1 MSNRWLRFVIALLAL
16 AAAGAAGFKI
26 FDQEQQFVTN
36 AAALSTATRAAESA
50 ATTTAEIK
58 AALHAYVAAGQGQP
72 FWTSRAQTLFDAL
85 RDAVLELDGK
95 GSTLGLDPTD
105 ALDLS
110 DRLAASEHRA
120 RDYVKAG
127 QPLLA
132 SDVIF
137 TESRDLV
144 EGVRMQISRARDG
157 IVGRVEAQQ
166 SEIRREQ
173 ATLALAAGGI
183 LALGVL
189 ILVPTGRLSDPEADI
204 SSGATQISTSAL
216 EKSRELRPDLADS
229 SAEALAAAEAVSG
242 REGGPAARVAPWARP
257 AEAATPVA
265 PAAPPAE
272 PPAPAEPVALT
283 EPVAPAEPAA
293 PAAPVP
299 LTAAASLCT
308 DLARV
313 SDSSEIT
320 GLLRRACD
328 VLGAS
333 GIILW
338 IASPDRRMLFP
349 VASAGYDERLIS
361 RIGPIARD
369 ESNLTAIAFREAESR
384 TSGSSDTSRAA
395 FAVPLVTPEGPAGV
409 LSAELL
415 GGDSLE
421 PQQVDLA
428 TIVAAQLSLIV
439 GALTVETVAT
449 PATHQ
454 AQA

>member
-1 MSNRWLRFVIALLAL
+1 VSNRWLRFVIALLAL
-16 AAAGAAGFKI
+16 TAAAAAAFKI
-26 FDQEQQFVTN
+26 FDQEQRFVANSTTLG
-36 AAALSTATRAAESA
+36 AAARAAESA
-50 ATTTAEIK
+50 TTTATEIK

-72 FWTSRAQTLFDAL
+72 FWTSRARTLLDAL
-85 RDAVLELDGK
+85 RDAVLELDGL
-95 GSTLGLDPTD
+95 GSTLGLEPTD

-110 DRLAASEHRA
+110 DRLAASEQRA
-120 RDYVKAG
+120 RDYVQAA

-137 TESRDLV
+137 TDSRDLL
-144 EGVRMQISRARDG
+144 EGVRMQIARARDG
-157 IVGRVEAQQ
+157 IVGRLEAQQ

-189 ILVPTGRLSDPEADI
+189 ILVPTGRLNDPEADL
-204 SSGATQISTSAL
+204 SGLIAQTSTSAPAN
-216 EKSRELRPDLADS
+216 SPELRRDLADR
-229 SAEALAAAEAVSG
+229 SADDTDAAFSRESG
-242 REGGPAARVAPWARP
+242 PQVRVAPWARP
-257 AEAATPVA
+257 AEAAAPVA
-265 PAAPPAE
+265 PAAHA
-272 PPAPAEPVALT
+272 
-283 EPVAPAEPAA
+283 APAEPAEPAPMA
-293 PAAPVP
+293 PAEPPAPVP

-338 IASPDRRMLFP
+338 IASPDRRMLVP
-349 VASAGYDERLIS
+349 VASAGYDERLVN

-369 ESNLTAIAFREAESR
+369 EPNLTAIAFREAASQS
-384 TSGSSDTSRAA
+384 SGSADTARAA
-395 FAVPLVTPEGPAGV
+395 LAVPLVTPEGAVGV
-409 LSAELL
+409 FSAELQ

-421 PQQVDLA
+421 PRQVDLA
-428 TIVAAQLSLIV
+428 TIVAAQLSMIV
-439 GALTVETVAT
+439 GALPVETA
-449 PATHQ
+449 AAAAHH